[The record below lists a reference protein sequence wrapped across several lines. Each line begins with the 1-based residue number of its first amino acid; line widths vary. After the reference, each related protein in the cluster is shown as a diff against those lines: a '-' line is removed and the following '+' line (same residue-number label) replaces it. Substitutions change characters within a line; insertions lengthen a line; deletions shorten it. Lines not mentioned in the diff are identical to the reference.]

1 MASEKHSYLSA
12 IDVFRD
18 LSPAEVA
25 DIERTITMSACH
37 TGRVFFTPAES
48 GEVLFLLKKGKVQLY
63 RLSPEGKKQVVV
75 TLDAGAV
82 FGEMAL
88 VGQGMH
94 GALAEALEESL
105 ICVMSREDVERIIR
119 WKPVV
124 ALRFIEAMGRR
135 LHEAESRLEEI
146 AFKNIPARL
155 ASVLLRLAD
164 EMGDGRAVEGY
175 THQDL
180 AEMLGTYRETATQ
193 TLNSFKQHGLIEL
206 GRKRVVIL
214 NREGL
219 EAAAEG

>member
-1 MASEKHSYLSA
+1 MASEKHNYLSA
-12 IDVFRD
+12 IDIFRD
-18 LSPAEVA
+18 LSPAEVSE
-25 DIERTITMSACH
+25 IERTTTMAACH
-37 TGRVFFTPAES
+37 TGRVFFAPDES
-48 GEVLFLLKKGKVQLY
+48 GEALFLLKKGKVQLY
-63 RLSPEGKKQVVV
+63 RLSPEGKKLVIA
-75 TLDAGAV
+75 TLGPGAV

-94 GALAEALEESL
+94 DAFAEALEEGL

-135 LHEAESRLEEI
+135 LKEAETRLEEI

-155 ASVLLRLAD
+155 ATVLLRLAD
-164 EMGDGRAVEGY
+164 EKGSGNLVEGY

-193 TLNSFKQHGLIEL
+193 TLNSFKNQGLIEV
-206 GRKRVVIL
+206 GRKRVVVL
-214 NREGL
+214 NRQGL
-219 EAAAEG
+219 EAAAER